1 MAVAFTFE
9 KFRNLWLAAFTSA
22 LGTWMQRLAKQLLIL
37 DLTGSAFILGL
48 DTFVAEIPLLLF
60 TLVGGVVADRY
71 DRRHLLMA
79 SQTLQMACAL
89 ALAAMVFFDLTRV
102 RYILALSFTAG
113 VAQAFG
119 GPAFQSL
126 IPALVPRQHL
136 PNAVALNSIQFNLA
150 QAIGPLIGVVV

>member
-1 MAVAFTFE
+1 MAFTFK

-37 DLTGSAFILGL
+37 NLTGSAFILGL
-48 DTFVAEIPLLLF
+48 DTFFAEVPLLLF
-60 TLVGGVVADRY
+60 TLVGGVVADRH

-79 SQTLQMACAL
+79 SQTLQMVCAL
-89 ALAAMVFFDLTRV
+89 ALAAMVFFDVTRV

-126 IPALVPRQHL
+126 IPALVPRQ
-136 PNAVALNSIQFNLA
+136 
-150 QAIGPLIGVVV
+150 